1 MRFFFSLKKIKQ
13 QQQKQTNP
21 KKLSVIPDDII
32 GLERQTDFKQTSLGF
47 QYTSERENTLQTLL
61 NFSILL
67 VC

>member
-21 KKLSVIPDDII
+21 KELSVIPDDII